1 MIARSY
7 PGLRKCM
14 FPDDCS
20 YLENN
25 PKKSGLVSDPLFFKD
40 YGFNKSRKLISCKG
54 NGCSTIPE
62 NSSAN

>member
-1 MIARSY
+1 
-7 PGLRKCM
+7 M